1 MSYDFYDFSVGD
13 RIRFREWDDMAEEFG
28 VHDGGILC
36 KFLFVRSM
44 LHLCGTTATIAGM
57 YSGLGEITLC
67 DFETDG
73 DTEFTFSADMIEPA
87 NSVIPCDFDEGQFL
101 SMLD

>member
-1 MSYDFYDFSVGD
+1 MSYDWRDFSVGD

-28 VHDGGILC
+28 SHDGEIYC
-36 KFLFVRSM
+36 KFLFIRSM
-44 LHLCGTTATIAGM
+44 LHLCGTTATISSM
-57 YSGLGEITLC
+57 HSRSGEITLC
-67 DFETDG
+67 DFEIDG
-73 DTEFTFSADMIEPA
+73 DTRFKFSVDMIEPA